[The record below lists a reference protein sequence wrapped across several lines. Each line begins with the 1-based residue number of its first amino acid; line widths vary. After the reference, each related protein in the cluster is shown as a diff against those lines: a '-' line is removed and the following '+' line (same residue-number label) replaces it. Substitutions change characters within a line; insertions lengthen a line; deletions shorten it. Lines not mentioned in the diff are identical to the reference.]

1 MLKITVQGEKEVE
14 HLPIKKSEITAK
26 QGLDSQQFE
35 RREYMKENVSLH
47 VIKTEKFPAYAAILL
62 FYFGRA
68 FVTSYGWG
76 GSQMYVSAK
85 DDECSDYFSQPYMHV
100 LLSLSLFFFIPHVPS
115 PNVFI
120 RSGSQAAPFGITSDV
135 FGVIPFRSKIDPL
148 LKCVPL
154 VHMFVLI

>member
-100 LLSLSLFFFIPHVPS
+100 LLSLFFLFPMCLLLMFLSEAVP
-115 PNVFI
+115 
-120 RSGSQAAPFGITSDV
+120 RQLHSGSHQTC
-135 FGVIPFRSKIDPL
+135 L
-148 LKCVPL
+148 E
-154 VHMFVLI
+154 